1 MTLSPR
7 DRRALIV
14 LAPVLAAAL
23 IYLWSSSSS
32 SSSTNSTKISAPVDS
47 VEKAEKRLTILKNA
61 AATVSGRDAVL
72 KQASVELAS
81 REKGLIP
88 GDTAEQAQAQL
99 LQVLKRVGREQSPPL
114 EIRQVELGQATGYGD
129 AYGRVTVSVTID
141 CRIDEVVNFLATL
154 SAQPEITAT
163 DEIRFGSS
171 HPKQKNMPVRVT
183 VSGIV
188 ARRLIPEKSL
198 KKGLTDL

>member
-114 EIRQVELGQATGYGD
+114 EIRQVELGQATVYGD
-129 AYGRVTVSVTID
+129 AYGRVTV
-141 CRIDEVVNFLATL
+141 
-154 SAQPEITAT
+154 
-163 DEIRFGSS
+163 
-171 HPKQKNMPVRVT
+171 
-183 VSGIV
+183 
-188 ARRLIPEKSL
+188 
-198 KKGLTDL
+198 

>member
-1 MTLSPR
+1 MTLQSR
-7 DRRALIV
+7 DRRALMI
-14 LAPVLAAAL
+14 LPVLLAAL
-23 IYLWSSSSS
+23 IYLLSSSSS
-32 SSSTNSTKISAPVDS
+32 GGGSVKFSAPVDS
-47 VEKAEKRLTILKNA
+47 VDKAERRLAILKNA
-61 AATVSGRDAVL
+61 AATLGDREKVL
-72 KQASVELAS
+72 KLASAELAT

-99 LQVLKRVGREQSPPL
+99 LQVLKRVGRAEAPPL
-114 EIRQVELGQATGYGD
+114 EIRQVELGQPTGYGD

-141 CRIDEVVNFLATL
+141 CRIDELVNYLAAL

-163 DEIRFGSS
+163 DEIRFGAS

-188 ARRLIPEKSL
+188 ARRLIPERSL
-198 KKGLTDL
+198 KKGLTEF

>member
-1 MTLSPR
+1 MTLSTR
-7 DRRALIV
+7 DRRALMV

-32 SSSTNSTKISAPVDS
+32 STGSTKISAPVDS
-47 VEKAEKRLTILKNA
+47 VEKAEKRLTILKNS
-61 AATVSGRDAVL
+61 AATVGGRDAVL
-72 KQASVELAS
+72 KEASTELGI

-99 LQVLKRVGREQSPPL
+99 LQVLKRVGREQAPPL

>member
-1 MTLSPR
+1 MTLTSR
-7 DRRALIV
+7 DRRALMI

-23 IYLWSSSSS
+23 IYWLS
-32 SSSTNSTKISAPVDS
+32 SSSTTTSAAKISEPVDS
-47 VEKAEKRLTILKNA
+47 VDKAEKRLANLKNA
-61 AATVSGRDAVL
+61 AATLRGRQEVL
-72 KQASVELAS
+72 NQASSELAV

-114 EIRQVELGQATGYGD
+114 EIRQVELGQPAGYGD

-141 CRIDEVVNFLATL
+141 CRIDDLVNYLATL

-163 DEIRFGSS
+163 DEIRFGTS
-171 HPKQKNMPVRVT
+171 HPKQKNMPVRIT
-183 VSGIV
+183 VSGVV
-188 ARRLIPEKSL
+188 ARRLIPDRSL
-198 KKGLTDL
+198 KKGLTEL

>member
-1 MTLSPR
+1 MTLQPR
-7 DRRALIV
+7 DRRALMI
-14 LAPVLAAAL
+14 LAPMLVLAL
-23 IYLWSSSSS
+23 IYWLTSS
-32 SSSTNSTKISAPVDS
+32 SSSTGSVKISAPVDS
-47 VEKAEKRLTILKNA
+47 VDKAEKRLANLKNA
-61 AATVSGRDAVL
+61 AATLGGREAVL
-72 KQASVELAS
+72 KSASTELAS

-99 LQVLKRVGREQSPPL
+99 LQVLKRVGREQGPPL
-114 EIRQVELGQATGYGD
+114 EIRQVELGQPTGYGD

-141 CRIDEVVNFLATL
+141 CRIEEVVNYLATL

-163 DEIRFGSS
+163 DEIRFGAS
-171 HPKQKNMPVRVT
+171 HPKQKNMPVRIT

-188 ARRLIPEKSL
+188 ARRLIPERSL

>member
-1 MTLSPR
+1 MTLQSR
-7 DRRALIV
+7 DRRALMF
-14 LAPVLAAAL
+14 LAPVLVLAF
-23 IYLWSSSSS
+23 IYWLATSSSS
-32 SSSTNSTKISAPVDS
+32 NSVKIAAPVDS
-47 VEKAEKRLTILKNA
+47 VDKAEKRLAILKNT
-61 AATVSGRDAVL
+61 AATLGGREAVL
-72 KQASVELAS
+72 KLASVELAS

-99 LQVLKRVGREQSPPL
+99 LQVLKRVAREQAPQL
-114 EIRQVELGQATGYGD
+114 EIRQVELGQPSGYSD

-141 CRIDEVVNFLATL
+141 CRIDEIVNYLATL

-163 DEIRFGSS
+163 DEIRFGTS

-188 ARRLIPEKSL
+188 ARRLIPEKTL
-198 KKGLTDL
+198 KKGLAEF